1 MMTRANKLKKKK
13 SYIHK
18 FKDITNITHIINL
31 VHQNPKQTF
40 KKSTILEIYKPKLWF
55 LTKFPLKNLEIYES
69 IN

>member
-40 KKSTILEIYKPKLWF
+40 KKSTILEIYKPKL
-55 LTKFPLKNLEIYES
+55 
-69 IN
+69 